1 MTINFYWELLFVWCL
16 LMALDIASGYVKACK
31 YGTLAS
37 GIMRSGIYRKVLD
50 TLAILAVLLMQS
62 VASYLGISAPI
73 GPILVG
79 AFCFKEFTSIL
90 ENAAGENG
98 ALPEAVKRWLMQIK
112 KVLG

>member
-16 LMALDIASGYVKACK
+16 LMTLDIASGYVKACK
-31 YGTLAS
+31 YGTIAS
-37 GIMRSGIYRKVLD
+37 GVMRSGIYRKVLD
-50 TLAILAVLLMQS
+50 TLAVLAILLMQS
-62 VASYLGISAPI
+62 VASYIGITAPV

-79 AFCFKEFTSIL
+79 AFCFKELTSIL

-98 ALPEAVKRWLMQIK
+98 ALPEAVKRWLVQIK